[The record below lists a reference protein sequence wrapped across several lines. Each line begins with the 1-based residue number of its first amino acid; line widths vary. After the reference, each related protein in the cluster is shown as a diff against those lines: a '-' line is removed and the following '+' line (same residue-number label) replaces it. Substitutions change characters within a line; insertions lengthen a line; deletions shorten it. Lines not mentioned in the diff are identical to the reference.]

1 MGWRMFLRHQNPFI
15 HGGELNP
22 LDAGKY
28 AEGGG
33 RCLQQSSTGVVKG
46 LRMMRMGGRG
56 GGIQDSGTD
65 LQNIYIYLIGFSLFT
80 HCHIEPFTCEVS

>member
-1 MGWRMFLRHQNPFI
+1 MFLRHQNPFI

-22 LDAGKY
+22 LDAGKD
-28 AEGGG
+28 ADGGG

-56 GGIQDSGTD
+56 DTGQWHRLTKY
-65 LQNIYIYLIGFSLFT
+65 IYIL
-80 HCHIEPFTCEVS
+80 